1 MSRRAKAGRVWPF
14 VLAAAAVF
22 ALLATL
28 PIVLPV
34 LHLQLE
40 PTAAKTS
47 HGVTLLPAPRAP
59 SPVSLS
65 KVAQPIDADLPWSA
79 LPSVDTT
86 TEAAAVSAEDARIRV
101 MLHDAGHI
109 YDPEVIPTRG
119 ALPTLVLTAGQGP
132 YTVGELVEYG
142 AMVLLPDN
150 TALLLDNIFVST
162 NATLD
167 IGGDGLRALYMDDG
181 SGGFATIVA
190 WGGNLAFKGTD
201 GNPLTIM
208 GWDRAT
214 SSPAADLGSGRS
226 YIREVGGRMTLNDIR
241 ASYLGFWSGRTGG
254 VAWTGLL
261 GKPSKGSATSSTFT
275 DDTYGAFIS
284 RGNGVTF
291 DRDLFEFNELDGL
304 HIHRYSVNSSVI
316 ASSATR
322 NGGNGFTV
330 SPATQNTVLSS
341 DVSEHNAGNG
351 YFVDGRPIA
360 TGASASGGSVAPGSG
375 TVIRNSAALNNGQI
389 GILVEGGSGTVV
401 EADQV
406 CSDNTAVAVKEN
418 VTDAV
423 VTGNYLGCDPR
434 TGLSIGPAVPGLT
447 LSGNTV
453 AGPRIG
459 ILVNS
464 SDAVEVDNNT
474 ITGARVFGITAR
486 GSSSQLTGVG
496 NVISGTGFRAVD
508 NRADASAP
516 ALSGTNDS
524 AWIVHTRVTFFSY
537 LAFHPLAALWLS
549 VAILLVAAWA
559 WSRRRRLPP
568 HPYETTTR
576 WRETPSNGAVVPER
590 QPAFAVASSVTD
602 PFPVL
607 TDAARPDFFSNGLN
621 RRDGYNRHE

>member
-14 VLAAAAVF
+14 VAAAAALF

-28 PIVLPV
+28 PIVLPI

-40 PTAAKTS
+40 PSAPKTS

-59 SPVSLS
+59 SAVSLPE
-65 KVAQPIDADLPWSA
+65 VAQPIDADQPWAS
-79 LPSVDTT
+79 LPSVNQT
-86 TEAAAVSAEDARIRV
+86 TEANAVSAEDARVRV
-101 MLHDAGHI
+101 MLHDAGHL
-109 YDPEVIPTRG
+109 YEPEVIPTRG
-119 ALPTLVLTAGQGP
+119 ALPTLVLTAGAP

-167 IGGDGLRALYMDDG
+167 VGGAGLRALYLDDG

-190 WGGNLAFKGTD
+190 WGGNLSFRGTD
-201 GNPLTIM
+201 GRPLTIM

-214 SSPAADLGSGRS
+214 SSPAADLGNGRP

-261 GKPSKGSATSSTFT
+261 GKPSKGGATDSTFT
-275 DDTYGAFIS
+275 GDTYGAFVS
-284 RGNGVTF
+284 RGEGVSFT
-291 DRDLFEFNELDGL
+291 RDLFEFNELDGL
-304 HIHRYSVNSSVI
+304 HIHRYSVGSSVT

-330 SPATQNTVLSS
+330 SPATENTVLSR

-360 TGASASGGSVAPGSG
+360 TGASASGGSVAPGTG
-375 TVIRNSAALNNGQI
+375 TVIRYSSANNNGQI
-389 GILVEGGSGTVV
+389 GMLVEGGSGTVV

-406 CSDNTAVAVKEN
+406 CSSNTAVAVKEDA
-418 VTDAV
+418 TDAV

-434 TGLSIGPAVPGLT
+434 TGLSIGPSVPGLT

-459 ILVNS
+459 VLVNS
-464 SDAVEVDNNT
+464 SGAIEVDSNT
-474 ITGARVFGITAR
+474 ITGATVFGITAR

-508 NRADASAP
+508 NRADASTP

-524 AWIVHTRVTFFSY
+524 AWVVHTRVTFFSY
-537 LAFHPLAALWLS
+537 LRFHPLAALWLS
-549 VAILLVAAWA
+549 VAILLLAAWA
-559 WSRRRRLPP
+559 WSRRRRLPA

-576 WRETPSNGAVVPER
+576 WRPVPRTSPIVTER
-590 QPAFAVASSVTD
+590 QPAFVGASSDTD
-602 PFPVL
+602 PFPAL
-607 TDAARPDFFSNGLN
+607 TEAAHFDVFSTGLN
-621 RRDGYNRHE
+621 RIDGYKTDE